1 MFSILTTVSYIPNTY
16 ENYQIIL
23 FSVVIKQVCNWVH
36 IINDM
41 ILLCSSQLEGSL
53 GIQVESESRQ
63 DLSIDRNSDPL
74 LETKLKEAANKE
86 LKELNEE
93 KRKSAR
99 RKE

>member
-1 MFSILTTVSYIPNTY
+1 
-16 ENYQIIL
+16 
-23 FSVVIKQVCNWVH
+23 
-36 IINDM
+36 M
-41 ILLCSSQLEGSL
+41 IFLYSSQLEGSL

>member
-1 MFSILTTVSYIPNTY
+1 MT
-16 ENYQIIL
+16 
-23 FSVVIKQVCNWVH
+23 H
-36 IINDM
+36 
-41 ILLCSSQLEGSL
+41 LCSSQLEGSL